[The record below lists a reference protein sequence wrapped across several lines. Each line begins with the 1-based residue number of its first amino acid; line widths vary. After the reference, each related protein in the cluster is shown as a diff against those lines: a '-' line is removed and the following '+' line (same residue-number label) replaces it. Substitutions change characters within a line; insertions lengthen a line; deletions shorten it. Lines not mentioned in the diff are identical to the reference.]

1 MADVPEDGDEHG
13 QSLLARIS
21 NEMVRSQKQ
30 FFGKG
35 PTEAKSYLL
44 DDLLVIVMRGGLT
57 TAEKTMLEFGQPDQ
71 VRQFR
76 QLFENEMTERLTD
89 MIERL
94 TGRRCSPT
102 SHRSCSTQIS
112 SSRCSSSTRPA
123 TPKIAPRPLQ
133 ARRRTARSARRPT
146 KTRLTVPPPPGSS
159 AAASATSIAGSRSFP
174 RLWRATLEDRRAAA
188 RCSTPGSV
196 TS

>member
-44 DDLLVIVMRGGLT
+44 DDLLVIVMRDGLT

-94 TGRRCSPT
+94 TGRKVLTYQSQIMFDPDLVVEMFVFDSAANAEDRAAT
-102 SHRSCSTQIS
+102 AEGQTQDSAIGEA
-112 SSRCSSSTRPA
+112 TDEDALDRPA
-123 TPKIAPRPLQ
+123 
-133 ARRRTARSARRPT
+133 
-146 KTRLTVPPPPGSS
+146 
-159 AAASATSIAGSRSFP
+159 ASGQ
-174 RLWRATLEDRRAAA
+174 
-188 RCSTPGSV
+188 
-196 TS
+196 